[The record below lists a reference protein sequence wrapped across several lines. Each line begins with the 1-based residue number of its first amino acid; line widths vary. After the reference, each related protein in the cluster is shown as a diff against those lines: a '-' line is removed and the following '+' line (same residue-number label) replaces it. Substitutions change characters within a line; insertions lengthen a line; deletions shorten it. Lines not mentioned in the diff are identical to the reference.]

1 MFRYVFFHLLLTLLS
16 LCVRKVND
24 GFKRFPSD
32 QNLQAHSKVS
42 GPKLALVP
50 KTNTQCLTY
59 LCSFSYCTVWT
70 KSRTASHG
78 HITYLNLSAKYYF
91 WHCHMHTQIMLGG
104 FSNIILYFFGTG
116 GGAFVPCSTCFI
128 GHARNSSYFQLGFF
142 RSQFFAQPL
151 GTQWIPSLT
160 ASSSSS

>member
-1 MFRYVFFHLLLTLLS
+1 MSRFNLCFVMFFFHLLLTLFS

-50 KTNTQCLTY
+50 KTNTQCLPY
-59 LCSFSYCTVWT
+59 LCSFSFCTVWT
-70 KSRTASHG
+70 TSRTVSHG
-78 HITYLNLSAKYYF
+78 HITYLNLSAKYFF

-104 FSNIILYFFGTG
+104 FPNMIMYFLELEEGHSYLVALVLLDMLEIRAIFSL
-116 GGAFVPCSTCFI
+116 ASSVPNFS
-128 GHARNSSYFQLGFF
+128 
-142 RSQFFAQPL
+142 
-151 GTQWIPSLT
+151 PSL
-160 ASSSSS
+160 